1 MLVEVLPIAEL
12 LLRISGVGGP
22 ELHLDADKSSTT
34 VPDQYVESSG
44 AVSVAVEYR
53 QLAAEGEWSASV
65 RCDSAWFRLRKIR
78 PWIVVVALGAAPGE
92 ERDDE
97 LGLPRVVCASC

>member
-1 MLVEVLPIAEL
+1 ETSWVLGLRGLGNQQYSVTVLGGNVRLLVEVLPIAEL

-65 RCDSAWFRLRKIR
+65 SIG
-78 PWIVVVALGAAPGE
+78 ILGPL
-92 ERDDE
+92 D
-97 LGLPRVVCASC
+97 LK